1 MEPLTHAQQNRLI
14 VDNMA
19 MVEPIAALHR
29 GQKGIPF
36 DDLVASGREGLVR
49 AARSSHRAREFTAY
63 AYRCIENQI
72 VQFVRDWEPLE
83 AVGLLNAESDERY
96 YEWSI
101 YRTPYE
107 NWDKLASSPE
117 ELRINF
123 EELAH
128 TRTALLGAITRCLS
142 KRDRAILEARFLRD
156 PPQKLESIAREHKIS
171 YARVVFLIDRALKK
185 LKKELNGKLRRSDQ
199 DIGEQRLPRQ
209 NQVRAD

>member
-14 VDNMA
+14 VENMDL
-19 MVEPIAALHR
+19 VEPIAAHYR

-36 DDLVASGREGLVR
+36 DELAAEGRVGLVL
-49 AARSSHRAREFTAY
+49 AARSFKKALSQFQTWASH
-63 AYRCIENQI
+63 CIHGQI
-72 VQFVRDWEPLE
+72 QHFIRDWEPIE
-83 AVGLLNAESDERY
+83 SVGLLNAEGDERY

-117 ELRINF
+117 ALQIAF

-128 TRTALLGAITRCLS
+128 TRNALSGALIGLS
-142 KRDRAILEARFLRD
+142 KRERAIIEARFLRD

-171 YARVVFLIDRALKK
+171 YARVIFLINRSLKRLKK
-185 LKKELNGKLRRSDQ
+185 VVIKSRVDCLT
-199 DIGEQRLPRQ
+199 
-209 NQVRAD
+209 

>member
-14 VDNMA
+14 VDNMSL
-19 MVEPIAALHR
+19 VEPIAALHR

-49 AARSSHRAREFTAY
+49 AARNAYAAREFTAY

-72 VQFVRDWEPLE
+72 IQCIRDWEPVE
-83 AVGLLNAESDERY
+83 TVGLLNAEGDERH
-96 YEWSI
+96 YEWSL

-107 NWDKLASSPE
+107 AWDQLAASPE
-117 ELRINF
+117 EIQIAF

-128 TRTALLGAITRCLS
+128 TRNALQGAITGCLS
-142 KRDRAILEARFLRD
+142 KRDRAIIEARFLRD

-171 YARVVFLIDRALKK
+171 SARVVFLIDRALKK
-185 LKKELNGKLRRSDQ
+185 LKKVMKVKLD
-199 DIGEQRLPRQ
+199 
-209 NQVRAD
+209 A

>member
-19 MVEPIAALHR
+19 LVEPIAALHR

-36 DDLVASGREGLVR
+36 DDLVASGREGLVK
-49 AARSSHRAREFTAY
+49 AARNSHAAREFTSY

-72 VQFVRDWEPLE
+72 IQFIRDWEPIE
-83 AVGLLNAESDERY
+83 SVGLLNAEGDERY

-107 NWDKLASSPE
+107 NWTKLAASPE
-117 ELRINF
+117 DLRINF

-128 TRTALLGAITRCLS
+128 TRNSLSGALIGLS
-142 KRDRAILEARFLRD
+142 KRERALIEARFLKD

-171 YARVVFLIDRALKK
+171 YARVVYLINRALKK
-185 LKKELNGKLRRSDQ
+185 LKKVMNGQLRRFDNDS
-199 DIGEQRLPRQ
+199 GEQRVPESG
-209 NQVRAD
+209 

>member
-19 MVEPIAALHR
+19 LVEPIAALHR

-36 DDLVASGREGLVR
+36 DDLVASGREGLVK
-49 AARSSHRAREFTAY
+49 AARNSHAAREFTSY
-63 AYRCIENQI
+63 AYRCIEHSI
-72 VQFVRDWEPLE
+72 IDFIRDWEAYE
-83 AVGLLNAESDERY
+83 AVGLANAEGDERY

-107 NWDKLASSPE
+107 AWDQLATSPE
-117 ELRINF
+117 ELRIAF

-128 TRTALLGAITRCLS
+128 TRNALLGAMIGLS
-142 KRDRAILEARFLRD
+142 KRDRAIVSARFLRD

-171 YARVVFLIDRALKK
+171 YARVVFLLDRALKK
-185 LKKELNGKLRRSDQ
+185 LKKVMNGRLRRLND
-199 DIGEQRLPRQ
+199 DGGEQRAPEP
-209 NQVRAD
+209 D

>member
-19 MVEPIAALHR
+19 LVEPIAALHR

-36 DDLVASGREGLVR
+36 DDLVASGREGRVR
-49 AARSSHRAREFTAY
+49 AARNSHAAREFTAY

-72 VQFVRDWEPLE
+72 IQFIRDWEPIE
-83 AVGLLNAESDERY
+83 AVGLLNAEGDERY

-107 NWDKLASSPE
+107 NWDKLAASPE
-117 ELRINF
+117 EIHLAF

-128 TRTALLGAITRCLS
+128 TRNSLSGALIGLS
-142 KRDRAILEARFLRD
+142 KRDRAIIEARFLRD

-185 LKKELNGKLRRSDQ
+185 LKKVMKA
-199 DIGEQRLPRQ
+199 RLLG
-209 NQVRAD
+209 

>member
-14 VDNMA
+14 VDNMS

-29 GQKGIPF
+29 GQKGVPF
-36 DDLVASGREGLVR
+36 DDLVAAGREGLVL
-49 AARSSHRAREFTAY
+49 AARQAHTAREFTAFT
-63 AYRCIENQI
+63 YRCIENNI
-72 VQFVRDWEPLE
+72 LKFIREWEPHE
-83 AVGLLNAESDERY
+83 TVGLANAEGDERY

-107 NWDKLASSPE
+107 AWDQLAASPE
-117 ELRINF
+117 ELKIAF

-128 TRTALLGAITRCLS
+128 TRNALMGAMIGLS
-142 KRDRAILEARFLRD
+142 KRDRAIISARFLRD

-185 LKKELNGKLRRSDQ
+185 LRKVMNGRLRRLDDDSEQWLVSKSD
-199 DIGEQRLPRQ
+199 
-209 NQVRAD
+209 